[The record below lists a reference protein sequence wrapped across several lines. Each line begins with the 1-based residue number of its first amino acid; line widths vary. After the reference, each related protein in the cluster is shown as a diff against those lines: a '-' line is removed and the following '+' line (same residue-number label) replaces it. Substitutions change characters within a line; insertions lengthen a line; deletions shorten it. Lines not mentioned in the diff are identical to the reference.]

1 MSSPEVSSGANEGE
15 NLTRSGIA
23 MVHDV
28 ESIDGAFT
36 YIGNQLV
43 GVDLD
48 DEGEFD
54 EVEEGVDNKLSV
66 DGASENAQ
74 VFETENAHDGETENA
89 QTEENAQNDGLD
101 AHRGQKRKKK
111 SKVWFHFKEIMVEEE
126 GKKMRKVQCNH
137 CSHIMTYYG
146 CTNNMSRH
154 IRECVVRLR
163 KEAKKVKQAQLV
175 FPAVGTQSGHSYLH
189 SGKFDMAAMKESCAE
204 WVCMHEHPFTVVEE
218 EGFNI
223 MMKRGMPEWT
233 RITRVA
239 IRNDC
244 FAVYEREKEKLKVL
258 LKKVHKISLTTDLW
272 KSKSQ
277 KLEYMVLTGHWIDS
291 TWKLQKRVLNF
302 VHLPPPRTGIVIA
315 DQILKCLRG
324 WGLEKKVYTLSVDNA
339 SNNETCVNSLKN
351 TFSKTRSLHLDGGL
365 FWVRCCAHIL
375 NLLVQ
380 DGLSKINGIVER
392 IRRVVEYINRSDSR
406 RLEFSKAVE
415 QASLK
420 DRVLL
425 YDCKTR
431 WNSTFEM
438 LACALRFKECF
449 SNYKDRDIGFK
460 HCPSEDDWVKVE
472 KVCSVLQ
479 AFWESTHVMS
489 GSDYPTANLYLV
501 EVCKIKEL
509 LDSKALEDDDFIVDM
524 VKEMKVKFDKYW
536 GHSNKL
542 MSIAAVLDP
551 RLKLMVID
559 HCFPKIYST
568 ALEVEQKKAEIT
580 TTLRALYKEYE
591 KIYSG
596 SSSISTA
603 RSNSNNS
610 VQVGRQTNTTLSRST
625 GLSQL
630 LTNLSDED
638 VQPIK
643 IELDCYLDEG
653 RLTHHNAA
661 GVDLVKM
668 DVLKWWKES
677 TRYKILSRMAADILA
692 IPISTVA
699 SEATFS
705 AGTRVIDTY
714 RASLSPNTVEM
725 LMCTGDWCRKIHGV
739 KKKDKKL
746 QNPFEIVL
754 PNT

>member
-15 NLTRSGIA
+15 NLTRSGIT

-28 ESIDGAFT
+28 EFIDGAFA

-48 DEGEFD
+48 DEGEYD
-54 EVEEGVDNKLSV
+54 EVEEGDDNKLSV

-74 VFETENAHDGETENA
+74 VFKTENAHDGETENA
-89 QTEENAQNDGLD
+89 QTEENAQNDGLN

-126 GKKMRKVQCNH
+126 GGKMRKVQCSH

-163 KEAKKVKQAQLV
+163 KEAKKAKQAQLV
-175 FPAVGTQSGHSYLH
+175 FPAVGTQYAHSYLH

-204 WVCMHEHPFTVVEE
+204 WVW
-218 EGFNI
+218 
-223 MMKRGMPEWT
+223 MPEWT

-244 FAVYEREKEKLKVL
+244 FAVYERDKEKLKVL
-258 LKKVHKISLTTDLW
+258 LKKVHKISLTTHLW

-291 TWKLQKRVLNF
+291 TWKLQKRVLKF
-302 VHLPPPRTGIVIA
+302 VHLPPPQT
-315 DQILKCLRG
+315 
-324 WGLEKKVYTLSVDNA
+324 
-339 SNNETCVNSLKN
+339 
-351 TFSKTRSLHLDGGL
+351 
-365 FWVRCCAHIL
+365 
-375 NLLVQ
+375 
-380 DGLSKINGIVER
+380 
-392 IRRVVEYINRSDSR
+392 
-406 RLEFSKAVE
+406 AVE

-420 DRVLL
+420 NRVLL

-438 LACALRFKECF
+438 L
-449 SNYKDRDIGFK
+449 S
-460 HCPSEDDWVKVE
+460 S
-472 KVCSVLQ
+472 
-479 AFWESTHVMS
+479 FWESTHVMS

-542 MSIAAVLDP
+542 MSIATVLDP

-596 SSSISTA
+596 SSSISTS

-625 GLSQL
+625 
-630 LTNLSDED
+630 SDEY

-677 TRYKILSRMAADILA
+677 TRYEILSRMAADILA

-705 AGTRVIDTY
+705 AETRIIDTY
-714 RASLSPNTVEM
+714 RASLAPNTVEM